1 MANIVRFRDF
11 VQAFTRFHEQ
21 VRGDEIRVFDDGREM
36 LARLIATDDWLPD
49 AFAQPDPA
57 HYRQYLLH
65 CDALERFCVVCFVWG
80 PGQQT
85 PVHDH
90 TVWGMVGVMRGAES
104 CEAFTRDPRS
114 GGIASAGTHRVMPG
128 EVDLVSP
135 RVGDIHRVS
144 NALADRASV
153 SIHVYGGNIGRIAR
167 HAYEVPGGRGETFVS
182 GYSNDVTP
190 NLWG

>member
-1 MANIVRFRDF
+1 MADIGRFREF
-11 VQAFTRFHEQ
+11 VRAFTRLHEQ
-21 VRGDEIRVFDDGREM
+21 IRGDEIRVFGDGRAM
-36 LARLIATDDWLPD
+36 LAELIAHDDWLPE

-65 CDALERFCVVCFVWG
+65 CDPLERFCVVCFVWG

-85 PVHDH
+85 PIHDH

-104 CEAFTRDPRS
+104 CETFARDQP
-114 GGIASAGTHRVMPG
+114 GGRIVSAGMHRVTPG

-135 RVGDIHRVS
+135 RIGDIHRVA

-153 SIHVYGGNIGRIAR
+153 SVHVYGGNIGRIER
-167 HAYEVPGGRGETFVS
+167 HAYEVPDGRIDTFVS
-182 GYSNDVTP
+182 GYSNDVMP